1 MATEITNVIQ
11 YGSRTFGEIRTD
23 LIGLIRQTY
32 SEIFSDFTDSNVGAM
47 LIDLN
52 AGVTNNLSVNTDR
65 AFQETQLEY
74 AQQRASIVNIAKNMG
89 FNIPAR
95 RPSVTVVDFTVS
107 VPVLGNTPNT
117 TYYPVLKAG
126 AQVLGGGK
134 IFETQENIDWNSPL
148 SSLGDPNRSIIPVL
162 DTNGIP
168 VSYNVT
174 KREVV
179 INGGTSTFKKIINIS
194 DVTPFFSF
202 TLPDPDVIEIESVYL
217 MQGTNWS
224 TNPTEVDYVQL
235 GEKFYEVDALAQQR
249 VFVEDSY
256 SSSANTNT
264 NNLKVGKWIDVTKKF
279 LKEYT
284 PNGFCKLT
292 FGSGDSDVNAFKDG
306 LLKEGVSN
314 RYFLENFLNNTA
326 LGERLKANHTLFVK
340 YRTGGG
346 IASNIGADV
355 LTQLGA
361 YNLEINGSRSEYNQA
376 VRRSLNT
383 TNPIPA
389 IGGNDGLTTEQ
400 IRYLVKYNFSSQNRD
415 VSLTDY
421 KIQVYKMPGKYGSPF
436 RINTFKINNKVLI
449 STLGINAEGK
459 LDNSSTSIMNTNIAE
474 YLTEFRMVND
484 YIEINN
490 GKIYNLGFEIDVYV
504 TNTADNQIANNIISI
519 VRDYLDINSHEMN
532 QDLFLSK
539 LGNKISGVNGVINII
554 NIKVFNKVGDQYSN
568 NTIAQAI
575 TNTSTGE
582 IKIENNTIYSTRD
595 SMFEIKYPEK
605 DIKVLLRKNVE

>member
-1 MATEITNVIQ
+1 MTTDTTNVIQ
-11 YGSRTFGEIRTD
+11 YGSRTFGEIRAD
-23 LIGLIRQTY
+23 LIALIRQTY
-32 SEIFSDFTDSNVGAM
+32 PEVLSDFTDSSVGAM

-107 VPVLGNTPNT
+107 VPVLGNKPNT

-168 VSYNVT
+168 VSYNIT

-179 INGGTSTFKKIINIS
+179 INGGISTFKKIINIS

-224 TNPTEVDYVQL
+224 TNPTEVDYIQL

-249 VFVEDSY
+249 VFIEDSY

-264 NNLKVGKWIDVTKKF
+264 NNLKVGNWIDITKKF

-421 KIQVYKMPGKYGSPF
+421 KIQVYKLPGKYGSPF
-436 RINTFKINNKVLI
+436 RVNTFKINNKVLI

-539 LGNKISGVNGVINII
+539 LENKIGGANGVINVID
-554 NIKVFNKVGDQYSN
+554 IKVFNKVGDQYSN

-605 DIKVLLRKNVE
+605 DIKVLLRKNVQ

>member
-539 LGNKISGVNGVINII
+539 LENKIGGANGVINVID
-554 NIKVFNKVGDQYSN
+554 IKVFNKVGDQYSN